1 MASVRVC
8 RAGELTPGSIKGFE
22 IDGREVVV
30 CNVEGNLYA
39 VDDLCSHDYGTLND
53 GELDGYEIE
62 CPRHGARFDVRTGEA
77 TVMPAITPID
87 TFEVKVEGDDVEV
100 EV

>member
-1 MASVRVC
+1 MAFVRVC

-30 CNVEGNLYA
+30 CNVDGKLYA
-39 VDDLCSHDYGTLND
+39 LDDLCSHDYGTLNE
-53 GELDGYEIE
+53 GELDGFEIE
-62 CPRHGARFDVRTGEA
+62 CPRHGARFDVRTGDA
-77 TVMPAITPID
+77 TVMPAVMPID
-87 TFEVKVEGDDVEV
+87 TFEVKVEGEDIEV

>member
-1 MASVRVC
+1 MAFVKVC
-8 RAGELTPGSIKGFE
+8 SAGKLTPGSVEGFE

-30 CNVEGNLYA
+30 CNVDGKIFA
-39 VDDLCSHDYGTLND
+39 VDDLCSHDYGTLNE

-77 TVMPAITPID
+77 TVMPAVMPID
-87 TFEVKVEGDDVEV
+87 TFKVRVEDDNIEV